1 MSSQQGPPSS
11 VDSFF
16 FFFYTQD
23 MHLMIDLETL
33 ATTPNAAILTIGACK
48 FDPQATDIHS
58 TYYERIV
65 LETQEEYGRVINE
78 DTLAWWSQ
86 QDKQIQEDAFGE
98 GDDRIDLRDAMKK
111 LYTFGLGTT
120 NVWSHGA
127 IFDVVIIED
136 ICRSLQ
142 QAVTWKFWEV
152 RDTRTLFDLADVSV
166 RIEGKHN
173 ALTDAVAQA
182 KAVQQSYAKLKV

>member
-1 MSSQQGPPSS
+1 
-11 VDSFF
+11 
-16 FFFYTQD
+16 

-33 ATTPNAAILTIGACK
+33 ATTPDAAILTIGACK
-48 FDPQATDIHS
+48 FDPTATDIHS

-65 LETQEEYGRVINE
+65 LETQEDYGRVINE
-78 DTLAWWSQ
+78 DTLTWWSQ

>member
-1 MSSQQGPPSS
+1 
-11 VDSFF
+11 
-16 FFFYTQD
+16 

-48 FDPQATDIHS
+48 FDPTATDVHS

-65 LETQEEYGRVINE
+65 LETQEDYGRVINE

-98 GDDRIDLRDAMKK
+98 GADRIDLKDAMKK

-136 ICRSLQ
+136 ICRSFQ

-182 KAVQQSYAKLKV
+182 KAVQQSYQKLKIS

>member
-1 MSSQQGPPSS
+1 
-11 VDSFF
+11 
-16 FFFYTQD
+16 
-23 MHLMIDLETL
+23 MIDLETL
-33 ATTPNAAILTIGACK
+33 ATTPDAAVLTIGACK
-48 FDPQATDIHS
+48 FDPKAKEIHS
-58 TYYERIV
+58 TFYERII
-65 LETQEEYGRVINE
+65 LETQEGYKRIINE

-98 GDDRIDLRDAMKK
+98 GDDRIDLKDAMKK

-120 NVWSHGA
+120 NVWSHGS

-136 ICRSLQ
+136 ICRSFQ

-152 RDTRTLFDLADVSV
+152 RDTRTLFDLAKVDV

-182 KAVQQSYAKLKV
+182 QAVQKAYSIVIK

>member
-1 MSSQQGPPSS
+1 M
-11 VDSFF
+11 
-16 FFFYTQD
+16 YTCS

-33 ATTPNAAILTIGACK
+33 ATTPDAAILTIGACK
-48 FDPQATDIHS
+48 FDPKGNDIHS

-65 LETQEEYGRVINE
+65 LETQEGYGRIINE
-78 DTLAWWSQ
+78 DTLSWWSQ

-98 GDDRIDLRDAMKK
+98 GVDRIDLKDAMKK
-111 LYTFGLGTT
+111 LYTFGLGTS
-120 NVWSHGA
+120 NIWSHGA

-136 ICRSLQ
+136 ICRSFQ

-152 RDTRTLFDLADVSV
+152 RDTRTLFDLAGVNV

-182 KAVQQSYAKLKV
+182 KAVQQSYQKLKIT

>member
-1 MSSQQGPPSS
+1 
-11 VDSFF
+11 
-16 FFFYTQD
+16 

-48 FDPQATDIHS
+48 FDPKAKEIHS
-58 TYYERIV
+58 TFYERIK
-65 LETQEEYGRVINE
+65 LESQEGYGRVINE
-78 DTLAWWSQ
+78 DTLGWWSQ
-86 QDKQIQEDAFGE
+86 QDPQIQEDAFGE
-98 GDDRIDLRDAMKK
+98 GNDRIDLRDAMKK

-136 ICRSLQ
+136 ICRSFQ

-182 KAVQQSYAKLKV
+182 KAVQQSYQKLKIS

>member
-1 MSSQQGPPSS
+1 
-11 VDSFF
+11 
-16 FFFYTQD
+16 

-48 FDPQATDIHS
+48 FDPYGTDVHS

-65 LETQEEYGRVINE
+65 LETQESYGRVINE
-78 DTLAWWSQ
+78 ETLSWWSQ

-98 GDDRIDLRDAMKK
+98 GTDRIDLRDAMKK

-136 ICRSLQ
+136 ICRSFQ

-182 KAVQQSYAKLKV
+182 QAVQQSYQKLKIS

>member
-1 MSSQQGPPSS
+1 
-11 VDSFF
+11 
-16 FFFYTQD
+16 

-48 FDPQATDIHS
+48 FDPTATDVHS

-65 LETQEEYGRVINE
+65 LETQEDYGRVINE

-86 QDKQIQEDAFGE
+86 QDPQIQEDAFGE

-120 NVWSHGA
+120 NVCPFVFGFISKKA
-127 IFDVVIIED
+127 IKSSF
-136 ICRSLQ
+136 S
-142 QAVTWKFWEV
+142 A
-152 RDTRTLFDLADVSV
+152 TL
-166 RIEGKHN
+166 
-173 ALTDAVAQA
+173 
-182 KAVQQSYAKLKV
+182 

>member
-1 MSSQQGPPSS
+1 
-11 VDSFF
+11 
-16 FFFYTQD
+16 
-23 MHLMIDLETL
+23 MHLMLDLETL
-33 ATTPNAAILTIGACK
+33 ATTPDAAVLTIGACK
-48 FDPQATDIHS
+48 FDPNQNDVQS
-58 TYYERIV
+58 TFYERIQ
-65 LETQEEYGRVINE
+65 LDSQESYNRVINE
-78 DTLAWWSQ
+78 DTLAWWSK

-98 GDDRIDLRDAMKK
+98 GTDRIDLKDAMKK

-127 IFDVVIIED
+127 IFDVVIVEN
-136 ICRSLQ
+136 ICQSFQ

-152 RDTRTLFDLADVSV
+152 RDTRTLFDLANISV

-182 KAVQQSYAKLKV
+182 KAVQQAYAKLKI

>member
-1 MSSQQGPPSS
+1 
-11 VDSFF
+11 
-16 FFFYTQD
+16 

-33 ATTPNAAILTIGACK
+33 ATTPDAAVLTIGACK
-48 FDPQATDIHS
+48 FDPKATDVHS
-58 TYYERIV
+58 TFYERII
-65 LETQEEYGRVINE
+65 LETQEGYKRIINE

-86 QDKQIQEDAFGE
+86 QDKQIQEDAFG
-98 GDDRIDLRDAMKK
+98 AMKK

-120 NVWSHGA
+120 NVWSHGS

-136 ICRSLQ
+136 ICRSFQ

-152 RDTRTLFDLADVSV
+152 RDTRTLFDLAKVDV

-182 KAVQQSYAKLKV
+182 QAVQKAYSILIK

>member
-1 MSSQQGPPSS
+1 
-11 VDSFF
+11 
-16 FFFYTQD
+16 
-23 MHLMIDLETL
+23 MIDLETL

-48 FDPQATDIHS
+48 FDPRGRDVHS
-58 TYYERIV
+58 TYYERIK
-65 LETQEEYGRVINE
+65 LESQEEYGRTINE
-78 DTLAWWSQ
+78 DTLQWWSQ
-86 QDKQIQEDAFGE
+86 QDPQIQEDAFGE
-98 GDDRIDLRDAMKK
+98 STDRIDLRDAMKK

-136 ICRSLQ
+136 ICRTFQ

-173 ALTDAVAQA
+173 ALTDAVAQS
-182 KAVQQSYAKLKV
+182 KAVQTAYKKLSI

>member
-1 MSSQQGPPSS
+1 
-11 VDSFF
+11 
-16 FFFYTQD
+16 

-33 ATTPNAAILTIGACK
+33 ATTPDAAILTIGACK
-48 FDPQATDIHS
+48 FDPKATDVHS

-65 LETQEEYGRVINE
+65 LETQEDYGRVINE

-98 GDDRIDLRDAMKK
+98 GTDRIDLKDAMKK
-111 LYTFGLGTT
+111 LYTFGLGTS

-136 ICRSLQ
+136 ICRSFQ

-152 RDTRTLFDLADVSV
+152 RDTRTLFDLAGVSV

-182 KAVQQSYAKLKV
+182 QAVQESYKKLNLK

>member
-1 MSSQQGPPSS
+1 MQ
-11 VDSFF
+11 
-16 FFFYTQD
+16 
-23 MHLMIDLETL
+23 LMIDLETL
-33 ATTPNAAILTIGACK
+33 ATTPDAAILTIGACK
-48 FDPQATDIHS
+48 FDPTATDVHS

-111 LYTFGLGTT
+111 LYTFGLGTS
-120 NVWSHGA
+120 NVWSHGS

-136 ICRSLQ
+136 ICRSFQ

-152 RDTRTLFDLADVSV
+152 RDTRTLFDLAGVEV

-173 ALTDAVAQA
+173 ALTDAVAQSN
-182 KAVQQSYAKLKV
+182 AVQTAYKTLSI

>member
-1 MSSQQGPPSS
+1 
-11 VDSFF
+11 
-16 FFFYTQD
+16 

-48 FDPQATDIHS
+48 FDPTATDVHS

-98 GDDRIDLRDAMKK
+98 GADRIDLKDAMKK

-136 ICRSLQ
+136 ICRSFQ

-152 RDTRTLFDLADVSV
+152 RDTRTLFDLANVSV

-182 KAVQQSYAKLKV
+182 KAVQQSYQKLKIS

>member
-1 MSSQQGPPSS
+1 
-11 VDSFF
+11 
-16 FFFYTQD
+16 

-33 ATTPNAAILTIGACK
+33 ATTPDAAVLTIGACK
-48 FDPQATDIHS
+48 FDPKAKEIHS
-58 TYYERIV
+58 TFYERII
-65 LETQEEYGRVINE
+65 LETQEGYKRIINE

-98 GDDRIDLRDAMKK
+98 GDDRIDLKDAMKK

-120 NVWSHGA
+120 NVWSHGS

-136 ICRSLQ
+136 ICRSFQ
-142 QAVTWKFWEV
+142 QAVTLKFWEV
-152 RDTRTLFDLADVSV
+152 RDTRTLFDLAKVDV

-182 KAVQQSYAKLKV
+182 QAVQKAYSILIK

>member
-1 MSSQQGPPSS
+1 
-11 VDSFF
+11 
-16 FFFYTQD
+16 

-48 FDPQATDIHS
+48 FDPRGRDVHS
-58 TYYERIV
+58 TYYERIK
-65 LETQEEYGRVINE
+65 LESQEEYGRTINE
-78 DTLAWWSQ
+78 DTLQWWSQ
-86 QDKQIQEDAFGE
+86 QDPQIQEDAFGE
-98 GDDRIDLRDAMKK
+98 STDRIDLRDAMKK
-111 LYTFGLGTT
+111 LYTFGLGAT

-136 ICRSLQ
+136 ICRTFQ

-182 KAVQQSYAKLKV
+182 HAVQQSYQKLKIS

>member
-1 MSSQQGPPSS
+1 
-11 VDSFF
+11 
-16 FFFYTQD
+16 
-23 MHLMIDLETL
+23 L
-33 ATTPNAAILTIGACK
+33 ATTPDAAVLTIGACK
-48 FDPQATDIHS
+48 FDPNQNDVQS
-58 TYYERIV
+58 TFYERIQ
-65 LETQEEYGRVINE
+65 LDSQESYNRVINE
-78 DTLAWWSQ
+78 DTLAWWSK

-98 GDDRIDLRDAMKK
+98 GTDRIDLKDAMKK

-127 IFDVVIIED
+127 IFDVVIVEN
-136 ICRSLQ
+136 ICQSFQ

-152 RDTRTLFDLADVSV
+152 RDTRTLFDLANISV

-182 KAVQQSYAKLKV
+182 KAVQQAYAKLKI

>member
-1 MSSQQGPPSS
+1 
-11 VDSFF
+11 
-16 FFFYTQD
+16 
-23 MHLMIDLETL
+23 MIDLETL
-33 ATTPNAAILTIGACK
+33 ATTPNAAVLTIGACK
-48 FDPQATDIHS
+48 FDPLGTDVDS
-58 TYYERIV
+58 TFYERIKI
-65 LETQEEYGRVINE
+65 ESQEDYSRVINE
-78 DTLAWWSQ
+78 DTLQWWSQ

-98 GDDRIDLRDAMKK
+98 GDDRIDLKDAMKK
-111 LYTFGLGTT
+111 LYKFGLGTS
-120 NVWSHGA
+120 NVWSHGS

-152 RDTRTLFDLADVSV
+152 RDTRTLFDLAKVEV

-182 KAVQQSYAKLKV
+182 KAVQQAYKILKR

>member
-1 MSSQQGPPSS
+1 
-11 VDSFF
+11 
-16 FFFYTQD
+16 

-48 FDPQATDIHS
+48 FDPTATDVHS

-65 LETQEEYGRVINE
+65 LETQEDYGRVINE

-98 GDDRIDLRDAMKK
+98 GTDRIDLRDAMKK

>member
-1 MSSQQGPPSS
+1 
-11 VDSFF
+11 
-16 FFFYTQD
+16 

-48 FDPQATDIHS
+48 FDPHGTDIHS

-65 LETQEEYGRVINE
+65 LETQEDYGRVINE
-78 DTLAWWSQ
+78 DTLTWWSQ
-86 QDKQIQEDAFGE
+86 QDPQIQEDAFGE

-120 NVWSHGA
+120 NVWSHGS

-136 ICRSLQ
+136 ICRTFQ

-152 RDTRTLFDLADVSV
+152 RDTRTLFDLAKVDV

-182 KAVQQSYAKLKV
+182 QAVQQAYSILLK

>member
-1 MSSQQGPPSS
+1 
-11 VDSFF
+11 
-16 FFFYTQD
+16 
-23 MHLMIDLETL
+23 MIDLETL

-48 FDPQATDIHS
+48 FDPRGRDVHS
-58 TYYERIV
+58 TYYERIK
-65 LETQEEYGRVINE
+65 LESQEEYGRTINE
-78 DTLAWWSQ
+78 DTLQWWSQ
-86 QDKQIQEDAFGE
+86 QDPQIQEDAFGE
-98 GDDRIDLRDAMKK
+98 STDRIDLRDAMKK

-136 ICRSLQ
+136 ICRTFQ

-182 KAVQQSYAKLKV
+182 HAVQQSYQKLKIS

>member
-1 MSSQQGPPSS
+1 
-11 VDSFF
+11 
-16 FFFYTQD
+16 

-48 FDPQATDIHS
+48 FDPRANDIHS
-58 TYYERIV
+58 TFYERIK
-65 LETQEEYGRVINE
+65 LESQESYGRKIDNS
-78 DTLAWWSQ
+78 TLEWWSK
-86 QDKQIQEDAFGE
+86 QDAQIQEDAFGE
-98 GDDRIDLRDAMKK
+98 GSDRIDLKDAMKK

-120 NVWSHGA
+120 NVWSHGS

-136 ICRSLQ
+136 ICRSFQ

-182 KAVQQSYAKLKV
+182 EAVQQSYQKLKIS